1 MWFLGRGPERVPS
14 SAPPTAR
21 FRETFDQVTTR
32 PRSLLCRGMRSPLAT
47 LAHQGS
53 DPTLPHQALGDPTE
67 RHAFSKALNRHGDI
81 RRCAAPR
88 PARSGEV
95 GLPLRVRLYHLHP
108 QSDQDRGQDLTQRT
122 RPAGASAGG
131 WGPRLWARLEWGTGW
146 AGT

>member
-47 LAHQGS
+47 LVHQGS

-67 RHAFSKALNRHGDI
+67 RQAFLEGVKAPRCQKALFGPQAIAVRWGRSPLTYSILPSSPPVGVRPRAGSHSGD
-81 RRCAAPR
+81 AAR
-88 PARSGEV
+88 
-95 GLPLRVRLYHLHP
+95 
-108 QSDQDRGQDLTQRT
+108 
-122 RPAGASAGG
+122 
-131 WGPRLWARLEWGTGW
+131 
-146 AGT
+146 